1 MGVLYLPTKA
11 GLPNLF
17 DNLFYSV
24 YSNDIGENADYVYGR
39 SDMNNNSIIPGFDEE
54 KDDSLKIRLEKIDEV
69 EGCIV
74 LFLNGYIDTYNSSF
88 FQKRV
93 SKVVESGFNRLIFNC
108 GALNYV
114 SSTGI
119 GSFTAFLK
127 TVKPKGGDVVLLE
140 IQPKVY
146 EVFQLLGFSQFF
158 NIKDSL
164 ADSIDFFKTTGV
176 EIKSE
181 VFPKIFA
188 CPICSKKLKATKA
201 GRFRCS
207 ECKTILAIDNNGQVF
222 LG

>member
-1 MGVLYLPTKA
+1 MS
-11 GLPNLF
+11 N
-17 DNLFYSV
+17 
-24 YSNDIGENADYVYGR
+24 NDIV
-39 SDMNNNSIIPGFDEE
+39 PGFDEE
-54 KDDSLKIRLEKIDEV
+54 KDESLKIRLEKVDTVDGGLI
-69 EGCIV
+69 
-74 LFLNGYIDTYNSSF
+74 LFLTGYIDTYNSNF

-93 SKVVESGFNRLIFNC
+93 TRAVEAGFTRLIFHC
-108 GALNYV
+108 GGLNYV

-127 TVKPKGGDVVLLE
+127 AVKPRGGDLVLLE

-158 NIKDSL
+158 NIKDNL
-164 ADSIDFFKTTGV
+164 EEAKEFFKKGGV
-176 EIKSE
+176 TVESD
-181 VFPKIFA
+181 VFPKIFK

-207 ECKTILAIDNNGQVF
+207 ECKTILAIDNSGQVF

>member
-1 MGVLYLPTKA
+1 M
-11 GLPNLF
+11 
-17 DNLFYSV
+17 
-24 YSNDIGENADYVYGR
+24 SNNEIV
-39 SDMNNNSIIPGFDEE
+39 PGFDDE
-54 KDDSLKIRLEKIDEV
+54 KDDSLKIRLQKFDNV
-69 EGCIV
+69 DNC
-74 LFLNGYIDTYNSSF
+74 LALYLTGYIDTYNSNY

-93 SKVVESGFNRLIFNC
+93 NKAIENTFMKLIFHC
-108 GALNYV
+108 GGLNYV

-127 TVKPKGGDVVLLE
+127 AVKPRGGDLVLLE

-158 NIKDSL
+158 NIKDNLDEAVS
-164 ADSIDFFKTTGV
+164 FFEQKGSAATGA
-176 EIKSE
+176 
-181 VFPKIFA
+181 VFPKIFK
-188 CPICSKKLKATKA
+188 CPICSKKLKAGKS